1 MPYPNYGVDNKKGCV
16 HITVQ
21 RVHILYSKG
30 EQPLSLVH
38 MCDAN
43 ANARANDVHTSNSNA
58 TLTRYAGAVKDS
70 QTFSKMAVKS
80 EALAS
85 GSLLFV
91 VFQYRVLK
99 GRKQ

>member
-1 MPYPNYGVDNKKGCV
+1 MPYPNYGVDNKKRLCSN
-16 HITVQ
+16 
-21 RVHILYSKG
+21 YSP
-30 EQPLSLVH
+30 ESLVH

-43 ANARANDVHTSNSNA
+43 ANARANDVHTSNTNT

-85 GSLLFV
+85 VSLLFV

-99 GRKQ
+99 GRK

>member
-1 MPYPNYGVDNKKGCV
+1 
-16 HITVQ
+16 
-21 RVHILYSKG
+21 
-30 EQPLSLVH
+30 

-85 GSLLFV
+85 VSLLFV
-91 VFQYRVLK
+91 VFQYRVDENNRYLFNATENVRLYCK
-99 GRKQ
+99 LFEIHLCI